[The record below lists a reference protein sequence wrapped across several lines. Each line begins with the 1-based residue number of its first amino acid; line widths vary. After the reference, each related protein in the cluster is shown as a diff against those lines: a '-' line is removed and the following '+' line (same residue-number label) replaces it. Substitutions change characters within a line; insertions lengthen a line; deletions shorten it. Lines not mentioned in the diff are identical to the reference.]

1 MSDVFALVISK
12 LVGFGFFNLLT
23 FLLALALIYAL
34 LKQRKVFGD
43 NPIINGIVAF
53 SIAFFIFA
61 YPVITGISLVLPI
74 TTFFSQA
81 FVFIL
86 IFFIGFLIASFFYP
100 DFTSILSQF
109 FKSRNTLLAMIA
121 LSLTLFIT
129 SGLAGV
135 IYSAALGPQGK
146 PAAPPENILLI
157 AGLIMAVVVLLI
169 AGSIRREE
177 G

>member
-1 MSDVFALVISK
+1 
-12 LVGFGFFNLLT
+12 
-23 FLLALALIYAL
+23 
-34 LKQRKVFGD
+34 
-43 NPIINGIVAF
+43 
-53 SIAFFIFA
+53 
-61 YPVITGISLVLPI
+61 
-74 TTFFSQA
+74 
-81 FVFIL
+81 
-86 IFFIGFLIASFFYP
+86 
-100 DFTSILSQF
+100 
-109 FKSRNTLLAMIA
+109 MIA

-135 IYSAALGPQGK
+135 IYSTALGPQGK